1 MNKLKRLL
9 FPIATVVAR
18 NDGDYLKLTS
28 CSKIFTVGSLRR
40 IHGKI
45 TTLPAG
51 RGTAG
56 RARGSFKVERSRSG
70 RNRGRAPFCGSM
82 GNVSAAQRLL
92 LQRLMAFL
100 FRSWRFL

>member
-9 FPIATVVAR
+9 FPIATVAAR
-18 NDGDYLKLTS
+18 NDGDYLKVTS

-56 RARGSFKVERSRSG
+56 RARGSFKVERSEWKESG
-70 RNRGRAPFCGSM
+70 PSSLLWIHGKRQCCPAFTLTEIDGLPFS
-82 GNVSAAQRLL
+82 
-92 LQRLMAFL
+92 
-100 FRSWRFL
+100 